1 MALPGLFFDTAKTE
15 LRADSKAHLDEMIK
29 LLRAQASAR
38 VFIVG
43 HTDKVG
49 SFEANQGLSLGRA
62 QAALAAA
69 GGGHQASE
77 RQGDRQYR
85 ALGRQHQ

>member
-1 MALPGLFFDTAKTE
+1 
-15 LRADSKAHLDEMIK
+15 MIK

-43 HTDKVG
+43 HTDNVG

-69 GGGHQASE
+69 GVGTKRLSAKGAANIAPLASNTNQE
-77 RQGDRQYR
+77 GR
-85 ALGRQHQ
+85 ARNRRVEMVLQ

>member
-1 MALPGLFFDTAKTE
+1 
-15 LRADSKAHLDEMIK
+15 MIK

-43 HTDKVG
+43 HTDNVG

-69 GGGHQASE
+69 GVETKRLSAKGAANIAPLASNTNQE
-77 RQGDRQYR
+77 GR
-85 ALGRQHQ
+85 ARNRRVEMVLQ